1 MGKIR
6 KHKVFDWLTMTGHDE
21 SRSGPPLWSTQQ
33 TPRRPDLGGAF
44 CTTLSHV
51 YKAQVLKPSRQGRPC
66 PERHRAGGKL
76 SSIPTT
82 PEDRAP
88 IVAEP
93 SRLRKHGVI
102 RPLPGDL
109 GRAGVQNGLVKV
121 DDIKTRGPMAN
132 RAPDHLRVVQKNAE
146 GFEVSMQEP
155 GIAKGLLCHV
165 APPRFARR
173 PRHSYSSNQQ
183 IHFFHQQGRWDPQ
196 WSSRHWLTNQVD
208 PAELTAASHP
218 PWASPAARGPDAEAP
233 WWRSPGIYPVRPVGN
248 RSQST
253 SATAPCVAPVFPVLP
268 AAVRQACRLPSPWCL
283 FRTRPSMMKHPH
295 PR

>member
-6 KHKVFDWLTMTGHDE
+6 KHKVFDWLTMIGHDE

-44 CTTLSHV
+44 CTTLPHV
-51 YKAQVLKPSRQGRPC
+51 YKAKVLKPSRQGRPC

-109 GRAGVQNGLVKV
+109 GRAGVQNGLVEV

-165 APPRFARR
+165 APHGLREDRAIHIPPTNRYIFSINKGAGTLDDRAGTGWQIRLTQLNWQQHPILLGHRR
-173 PRHSYSSNQQ
+173 Q
-183 IHFFHQQGRWDPQ
+183 
-196 WSSRHWLTNQVD
+196 
-208 PAELTAASHP
+208 
-218 PWASPAARGPDAEAP
+218 RG
-233 WWRSPGIYPVRPVGN
+233 VRT
-248 RSQST
+248 QKLHDE
-253 SATAPCVAPVFPVLP
+253 VAPGFLP
-268 AAVRQACRLPSPWCL
+268 FAP
-283 FRTRPSMMKHPH
+283 
-295 PR
+295 